1 MSVFEGRGVF
11 WWHDEAI
18 AEGLLAPDAHVAGL
32 LRIEDNGRAV
42 LELDGYLSNPH
53 GPMAAMAR
61 EPVTR
66 CIQGLLKGSG
76 ERVLLCD
83 LIRNGGQFSTDGIS
97 YEKFSAAHCLIGR
110 GTFST
115 AADAPL
121 FAMLTIPLTGFEDWL
136 RLGVIKVEDTPDGIA
151 MSYRRRDDVSY
162 RDDDG
167 SLTLIFDIEVDTAG
181 MLGTHAYSLRQTAYA
196 KLDFN
201 AANTLNDLALQFQM
215 FEDLL
220 KLLTGSDYELGWPFV
235 DLPDGT
241 RCRWYFHRMKNK
253 EAVEAPSHYNTITVF
268 PELRDKFDAIWSR
281 WKAMR
286 EEFGPGVYL
295 YLGLR
300 RGLAMYVEHRFV
312 NLIWGLEAFHRKRG
326 GGSAPAALVAKV
338 KRVLDKIDDA
348 NDKRWLEHRL
358 EHAHEPSLEQRLFE
372 VFEALPLGLDENKL
386 RTFCR
391 ACAKLRN
398 DISHFGG
405 DRHDASYSEFLKD
418 ANIKSEA
425 LSVLYHAL
433 LLHEAGIDAQ
443 ILKRWIF
450 DNFLSAPIKIHF
462 VQAGLLDKS
471 VLRPERQPNA
481 QATDGNASQDVVTA
495 DGPAPSK

>member
-1 MSVFEGRGVF
+1 MSVFEERGVF

-32 LRIEDNGRAV
+32 LRVEDNGRAV

-53 GPMAAMAR
+53 GPMAAMTR

-83 LIRNGGQFSTDGIS
+83 LNRNGGRFSTNGIS

-110 GTFST
+110 SLFST
-115 AADAPL
+115 GAAAPL
-121 FAMLTIPLTGFEDWL
+121 FATLTIPLTGFEEWL
-136 RLGVIKVEDTPDGIA
+136 RLGVLKVEDAPGTITI
-151 MSYRRRDDVSY
+151 SYRTRDDISY
-162 RDDDG
+162 PGDEG
-167 SLTLIFDIEVDTAG
+167 ILTLIFDIEVDAAG
-181 MLGTHAYSLRQTAYA
+181 MLGTHAYSLKQTAYA
-196 KLDFN
+196 KLN
-201 AANTLNDLALQFQM
+201 LNTENSLNDLALQFRM
-215 FEDLL
+215 LEDLL
-220 KLLTGSDYELGWPFV
+220 KLLTGSDYELDWPFI
-235 DLPDGT
+235 DLPDGS
-241 RCRWYFHRMKNK
+241 RCRWYFLRMKNK
-253 EAVEAPSHYNTITVF
+253 EAVEAPSHYNTITAF
-268 PELRDKFDAIWSR
+268 PELRDRFGAIWSR
-281 WKAMR
+281 WKAMQD
-286 EEFGPGVYL
+286 EFGPGFYL

-300 RGLAMYVEHRFV
+300 RGMAMYIEHRFV
-312 NLIWGLEAFHRKRG
+312 NLIWGLEAFHRKKG
-326 GGSAPAALVAKV
+326 GGSAAVTAKV
-338 KRVLDKIDDA
+338 NRILDKIDDA
-348 NDKRWLEHRL
+348 GDKRWLARRL

-372 VFEALPLGLDENKL
+372 VFKKLPLGLDEKKL
-386 RTFCR
+386 RAFCQ

-405 DRHDASYSEFLKD
+405 ERHDASYSEFLKN

-433 LLHEAGIDAQ
+433 LLHETGIDAP

-471 VLRPERQPNA
+471 VLRAEGQPNA
-481 QATDGNASQDVVTA
+481 QATDGNASQDVVAA
-495 DGPAPSK
+495 DDPSPSK

>member
-1 MSVFEGRGVF
+1 MSVFEERGVF

-32 LRIEDNGRAV
+32 LRIEENGRAV

-53 GPMAAMAR
+53 GPMAAMVR

-83 LIRNGGQFSTDGIS
+83 LNRNGGRFRTNGIS
-97 YEKFSAAHCLIGR
+97 YEKFIAAHCLIGR
-110 GTFST
+110 STFST
-115 AADAPL
+115 GAEAPL
-121 FAMLTIPLTGFEDWL
+121 FATLTIPLTGFEDWL
-136 RLGVIKVEDTPDGIA
+136 RLGVIKVEDAPGALTV
-151 MSYRRRDDVSY
+151 SYETRDDISY
-162 RDDDG
+162 PDDDG
-167 SLTLIFDIEVDTAG
+167 ILTLIFDIEVDAAG
-181 MLGTHAYSLRQTAYA
+181 MLGTHAYSLKQTAYA
-196 KLDFN
+196 KLN
-201 AANTLNDLALQFQM
+201 LNTASTLNDLALQFRM

-220 KLLTGSDYELGWPFV
+220 KLLTGSDYELGWPFM
-235 DLPDGT
+235 DLPDGS
-241 RCRWYFHRMKNK
+241 RCRWYFLRMKNK

-268 PELRDKFDAIWSR
+268 PELRDRFGAIWSR

-286 EEFGPGVYL
+286 DEFGPGFYL

-300 RGLAMYVEHRFV
+300 RGMAMYIEHRFV
-312 NLIWGLEAFHRKRG
+312 NLIWGLEAFHRTRG
-326 GGSAPAALVAKV
+326 ASSDFIAAKV
-338 KRVLDKIDDA
+338 RRILDKIDDA
-348 NDKRWLEHRL
+348 GDKRWLAGRL

-372 VFEALPLGLDENKL
+372 IFKALSLDLHEKKL
-386 RTFCR
+386 RAFCQ
-391 ACAKLRN
+391 ACAKMRN

-405 DRHDASYSEFLKD
+405 ERHDASYSEFLND

-433 LLHEAGIDAQ
+433 LLHEAGIDGQ
-443 ILKRWIF
+443 ILKRWAF
-450 DNFLSAPIKIHF
+450 DSFLSTPIKIHF

-471 VLRPERQPNA
+471 VLRVEQQPNA
-481 QATDGNASQDVVTA
+481 QAPGTNASGDA
-495 DGPAPSK
+495 ANPDDLAPPK

>member
-1 MSVFEGRGVF
+1 MSAFEGRGVF
-11 WWHDEAI
+11 WWHDEPI

-32 LRIEDNGRAV
+32 LCIEDNGRAV

-83 LIRNGGQFSTDGIS
+83 LNRNGGQFSTDGIS
-97 YEKFSAAHCLIGR
+97 YEKFNAAHCLIGR
-110 GTFST
+110 SIFST

-121 FAMLTIPLTGFEDWL
+121 FDMLTIPLTGFEDWL
-136 RLGVIKVEDTPDGIA
+136 RLGVINVEDAPGAIT
-151 MSYRRRDDVSY
+151 MSYRTRDDISY
-162 RDDDG
+162 PDDDG
-167 SLTLIFDIEVDTAG
+167 ILTLIFDIEVDAAG
-181 MLGTHAYSLRQTAYA
+181 MLGTRAYSLKQTAYA
-196 KLDFN
+196 KLNLN
-201 AANTLNDLALQFQM
+201 AANTLNDLALQFLM

-220 KLLTGSDYELGWPFV
+220 KLLTGSDYELAWPFV

-241 RCRWYFHRMKNK
+241 RCRWYFLRMKNT
-253 EAVEAPSHYNTITVF
+253 EAVKAPSHYNTITVF
-268 PELRDKFDAIWSR
+268 PELRDTFGAIWSR

-286 EEFGPGVYL
+286 DEFGPGFYL

-300 RGLAMYVEHRFV
+300 RGMAMYVEHRFV

-326 GGSAPAALVAKV
+326 GGSAAVAAKV
-338 KRVLDKIDDA
+338 KRILDKIDDA
-348 NDKRWLEHRL
+348 KDKRWLEKRL

-372 VFEALPLGLDENKL
+372 VFKALPLGLEEKKL
-386 RTFCR
+386 RAFCH
-391 ACAKLRN
+391 ACAKFRN

-405 DRHDASYSEFLKD
+405 ERHDVSYSEFLKD

-425 LSVLYHAL
+425 LAVLYHAV
-433 LLHEAGIDAQ
+433 LLHEVDISAQ
-443 ILKRWIF
+443 ILKRWVF
-450 DNFLSAPIKIHF
+450 DNFLSAPIKSHF
-462 VQAGLLDKS
+462 VQAGLLDKGI
-471 VLRPERQPNA
+471 LRAERQPNA
-481 QATDGNASQDVVTA
+481 QATDLNASQDAFAA
-495 DGPAPSK
+495 DGPASAK